1 MLRFYSSLD
10 GCSAFWTS
18 FQEYSGRRKVSHVFE
33 VEFLDKWS
41 AASLNS
47 LVHSAG
53 IRLGFLSVELGVRHG
68 HQFFKHFSDS
78 DRH

>member
-1 MLRFYSSLD
+1 MAIQPSGLAFRNPVGGGRFPMFLKSNSL
-10 GCSAFWTS
+10 
-18 FQEYSGRRKVSHVFE
+18 
-33 VEFLDKWS
+33 LDKWS

-53 IRLGFLSVELGVRHG
+53 SHLGFLSVELGVGHA

-78 DRH
+78 NRQ